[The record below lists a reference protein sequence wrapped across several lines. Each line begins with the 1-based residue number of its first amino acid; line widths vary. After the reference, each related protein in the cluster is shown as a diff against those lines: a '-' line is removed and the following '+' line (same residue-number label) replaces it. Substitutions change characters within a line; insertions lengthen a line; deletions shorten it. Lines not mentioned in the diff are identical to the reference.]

1 MATRRESTDTD
12 TRDDIEESTGSAQT
26 QPLSAVLFNT
36 FDILGYHDTISA
48 SELKNLR
55 QQLQLS
61 SPTLD
66 RPISTISQSSSG
78 SFLAS
83 TSNQCPQ
90 SKIYLDL
97 DDKSYSVI
105 LADGPQPASTI
116 LTDLDDTAVK
126 ESHNSVENIRNLSKI
141 QDQHGED
148 MALYPARKKYRGDE
162 NFYLI
167 NLMSKAF
174 LALLQFTGA
183 KVQRFSNYFKKAIKC
198 SYFKII
204 LSIYYTEKSE

>member
-12 TRDDIEESTGSAQT
+12 TSMNIDESTGSAQT

-36 FDILGYHDTISA
+36 FDVLGYHDTISA
-48 SELKNLR
+48 SELNNLR

-61 SPTLD
+61 GPNLD
-66 RPISTISQSSSG
+66 RPSSTISQSSSG

-83 TSNQCPQ
+83 TNNQCPQ

-116 LTDLDDTAVK
+116 LTDLNDTDVI
-126 ESHNSVENIRNLSKI
+126 ESHNSFENIGNLPKI

-148 MALYPARKKYRGDE
+148 MALYPARKKSRGNED
-162 NFYLI
+162 
-167 NLMSKAF
+167 F
-174 LALLQFTGA
+174 LAN
-183 KVQRFSNYFKKAIKC
+183 RFNF
-198 SYFKII
+198 
-204 LSIYYTEKSE
+204 

>member
-1 MATRRESTDTD
+1 MATRRESTDLETNTSDNIDESQYSTD
-12 TRDDIEESTGSAQT
+12 SAQT

-48 SELKNLR
+48 SELNNLR

-61 SPTLD
+61 SPNLD
-66 RPISTISQSSSG
+66 RPSSTISQSSSG

-83 TSNQCPQ
+83 ISNQCPQ

-126 ESHNSVENIRNLSKI
+126 ESHNSVENIGNLSTN
-141 QDQHGED
+141 QHHHGYGIGLVPSQKEIS
-148 MALYPARKKYRGDE
+148 G
-162 NFYLI
+162 
-167 NLMSKAF
+167 
-174 LALLQFTGA
+174 
-183 KVQRFSNYFKKAIKC
+183 
-198 SYFKII
+198 
-204 LSIYYTEKSE
+204 

>member
-12 TRDDIEESTGSAQT
+12 TSDDIDKSTGSAQT

-48 SELKNLR
+48 SELNNLR

-61 SPTLD
+61 GPNLD
-66 RPISTISQSSSG
+66 RPSSTISQSSSG

-83 TSNQCPQ
+83 ISNQYPQ

-105 LADGPQPASTI
+105 LADGPKPASTI
-116 LTDLDDTAVK
+116 LTDLNDTDVI
-126 ESHNSVENIRNLSKI
+126 ESHNSFENIGNLSSN
-141 QDQHGED
+141 QDHHGED
-148 MALYPARKKYRGDE
+148 MDLDPARKESQGNEDFL
-162 NFYLI
+162 FYKF
-167 NLMSKAF
+167 N
-174 LALLQFTGA
+174 
-183 KVQRFSNYFKKAIKC
+183 V
-198 SYFKII
+198 
-204 LSIYYTEKSE
+204 